1 MKPCAGSIMP
11 DIMLHMPLSRPVPA
25 AAMDGTTGATHSKSG
40 WDSRLAGKDENS
52 FDAIRLGLAT
62 LVVFEHSFFLI
73 SNRVD
78 DEPLYRLTGGQYN
91 SGAFAVCMF
100 FAISGFLVTRSW
112 VMTENLQRYLAK
124 RVARIVPGFLV
135 ATFVGCVLL
144 GPLVAA
150 DSAHFLAQQKWL
162 PIAVSALALRQV
174 DVAGVLGGNAV
185 TLVHGTLWTIKYEF
199 DCYLLIALIGSLGLL
214 SPRRVWAIYLPLFAG
229 LFAARA
235 GWIRLP
241 VFDHGI
247 VALVISSPDQWPSLF
262 PFFFAGS
269 ALYLYRGH
277 IVKTPALFSGA
288 LLLLAL
294 SCVFGGMY
302 WALLIGGTYT
312 VIYLALSSSAHLVLF
327 GKRVDPSY
335 GTYLY
340 GWPVAQALLFFTH
353 QKLSPLPLFTLTMA
367 VTLLVAYASWR
378 LVERPSLDMLRRQRR
393 AVSFA

>member
-1 MKPCAGSIMP
+1 MRR
-11 DIMLHMPLSRPVPA
+11 MPLSGSVLT
-25 AAMDGTTGATHSKSG
+25 AAMDGAISTMDSKSR
-40 WDSRLAGKDENS
+40 WDSRLAGKEENS

-62 LVVFEHSFFLI
+62 LVVFEHSYFLI
-73 SNRVD
+73 SNRFD
-78 DEPLYRLTGGQYN
+78 GEPLYRLTGGQYN

-124 RVARIVPGFLV
+124 RFARIVPGFLV

-144 GPLVAA
+144 GPIIASDPA
-150 DSAHFLAQQKWL
+150 RFFAQQKWL
-162 PIAVSALALRQV
+162 PFAVSALALRQA
-174 DVAGVLGGNAV
+174 DVTGVLAGNAV
-185 TLVHGTLWTIKYEF
+185 NLVHGTLWTIKYEF
-199 DCYLLIALIGSLGLL
+199 DCYLLVALVGSLGLL
-214 SPRRVWAIYLPLFAG
+214 NPRRVWAIYLPLFAV

-247 VALVISSPDQWPSLF
+247 VALVISSPDQWPELF

-269 ALYLYRGH
+269 ALYLYREH
-277 IVKTPALFSGA
+277 IAKTAAHFTGA

-294 SCVFGGMY
+294 SGAIGGMY
-302 WALLIGGTYT
+302 WALLIGGTYA

-327 GKRVDPSY
+327 GKRVDLSY
-335 GTYLY
+335 GVYLY
-340 GWPVAQALLFFTH
+340 GWPVAQALLYFTH

-367 VTLLVAYASWR
+367 VTLVVAYASWR
-378 LVERPSLDMLRRQRR
+378 LVERPSLDMLRRQKRV
-393 AVSFA
+393 ASFA